1 MVKIVNPNLLTLI
14 KVFLAS
20 VVLINHLDELAYSKE
35 LLVGYFPSSLLSI
48 NAFFILSGFLIM
60 KSIEGDS
67 SSLFLKRRTNKIF
80 PSYLIVILLSAIF
93 ASVALS
99 LSGKMDWPAVSSYLG
114 WNSVFL
120 NFMEPSIEGIFPN
133 NTHRE
138 INGALWTIKIEV
150 LYYLF
155 FFLTYRLLSLLG
167 GSPKQIL
174 ISVCI
179 TFLAVNTGFE
189 YALEIMINRGLQENM
204 AFYRQ
209 LPFQL
214 PLFMLGIAIYF
225 FQLSKAN
232 IFESWFSFVVMVF
245 ITGFCLSKIEF
256 LYETVIFCLIFI
268 FILNSN
274 FDIPIK
280 IPDVTY
286 ELYLV
291 HCPLIQVGA
300 AMGLFLLSDNTWLVL
315 LTTYLVLVA
324 FSLLLFK
331 VSTRLMPFKTDNQRT
346 AHK

>member
-1 MVKIVNPNLLTLI
+1 MVKIVSPNLLTLI

-35 LLVGYFPSSLLSI
+35 LLVGYFPPSLLSI

-67 SSLFLKRRTNKIF
+67 TLLFLKRRTNKIF
-80 PSYLIVILLSAIF
+80 PSYFIVILLSAFF

-99 LSGKMDWPAVSSYLG
+99 LSGQMDWSAVISYLG
-114 WNSVFL
+114 WNSIFL
-120 NFMEPSIEGIFPN
+120 NFMEPSIEGIFSN
-133 NTHRE
+133 NTHKE

-174 ISVCI
+174 ILLCI
-179 TFLAVNTGFE
+179 TFLAVYTGSE
-189 YALEIMINRGLQENM
+189 YALEVMINRGLQENM

-225 FQLSKAN
+225 FQLSREN
-232 IFESWFSFVVMVF
+232 IMESWFSFLLMVF

-256 LYETVIFCLIFI
+256 LPETVIFCLIFI
-268 FILNSN
+268 FVLNSN
-274 FDIPIK
+274 FDFPIK
-280 IPDVTY
+280 IPDITY
-286 ELYLV
+286 ELYLA

-300 AMGLFLLSDNTWLVL
+300 AMGLFLLGDNTWLVL
-315 LTTYLVLVA
+315 LTTYLLLVA

-331 VSTRLMPFKTDNQRT
+331 VSSRLMPFKTSN
-346 AHK
+346 